1 MNGLIEFPTG
11 LSSLILLTRSPP
23 LSHTHNFPLN
33 SGEKTYQVREFY
45 LCIAFFMLA
54 EDGVII
60 ASQFDCFG
68 MILQVKNLMGIFF
81 FLFNQKG
88 MFEHK
93 SMEINSQIML
103 FLFRDRQ
110 YVFTF
115 IKCRW
120 FLWLSFYFLSSNQN
134 SRCNDSMWHFLLFKR
149 DQTSVLWC
157 LLRVFLS
164 CSLSF
169 TGNVYLTCG
178 ICCK

>member
-1 MNGLIEFPTG
+1 
-11 LSSLILLTRSPP
+11 
-23 LSHTHNFPLN
+23 
-33 SGEKTYQVREFY
+33 
-45 LCIAFFMLA
+45 MLA

-115 IKCRW
+115 IKCR
-120 FLWLSFYFLSSNQN
+120 
-134 SRCNDSMWHFLLFKR
+134 
-149 DQTSVLWC
+149 
-157 LLRVFLS
+157 
-164 CSLSF
+164 
-169 TGNVYLTCG
+169 
-178 ICCK
+178 